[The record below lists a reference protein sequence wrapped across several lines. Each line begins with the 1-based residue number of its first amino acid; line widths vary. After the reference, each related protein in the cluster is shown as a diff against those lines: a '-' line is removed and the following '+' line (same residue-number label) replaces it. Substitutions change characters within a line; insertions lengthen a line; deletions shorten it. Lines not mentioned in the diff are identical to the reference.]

1 VRRPVLLATLAFLVA
16 VAACI
21 VALIADQTLIGILA
35 GAYVGL
41 SGDEFLRVVAS
52 RFEVRR

>member
-1 VRRPVLLATLAFLVA
+1 VLLATLAFLVA